1 MSNFFKSEMVR
12 GDIQEMA
19 ELQQFCMRSMVA
31 FPVLS
36 KEKKCQYFDVL
47 EQLIEKQKIFHARVS
62 LSDDPEAIDMA
73 ETMKQGAL
81 LLGATHGQSLG
92 SMYDDL
98 LERIQE
104 MRYQL
109 ETQEY

>member
-1 MSNFFKSEMVR
+1 MSNFFRSEMVR

-36 KEKKCQYFDVL
+36 KEKKLQYFEVL

-62 LSDDPEAIDMA
+62 LSEDPEAVDMA
-73 ETMKQGAL
+73 ESMKQAAVM
-81 LLGATHGQSLG
+81 LGATPDQNIG
-92 SMYDDL
+92 SMFDDL
-98 LERIQE
+98 IEKVRVMKE
-104 MRYQL
+104 QL
-109 ETQEY
+109 EDQGD